1 MLLLAF
7 AIQQASDR
15 PLVIVANA
23 NDLSVCQ
30 GRRFGRNMENIMH
43 KRGDSLDFTATIPKQ
58 FPNGYFADWTVTSE
72 VKKPDGTLVANLDIV
87 WADPLKTRI
96 LHIQKFDTKPWPI
109 GRLLMDVQFVRQDG
123 YTISSNTITLLIEKD
138 VTGGE

>member
-1 MLLLAF
+1 MTC
-7 AIQQASDR
+7 
-15 PLVIVANA
+15 
-23 NDLSVCQ
+23 LSVKVVDLVETWKTL
-30 GRRFGRNMENIMH
+30 RTNAA
-43 KRGDSLDFTATIPKQ
+43 TAWTLQ
-58 FPNGYFADWTVTSE
+58 RQSRSSFQNGYFADWTVTSE

-109 GRLLMDVQFVRQDG
+109 GRLLMDVQFVRPDG